1 MTSST
6 VAPSTAAQDSTP
18 TSADQKRIFLSLA
31 TVTKAEE
38 EAVVRALHSGWVA
51 PLGPEVDA
59 FESEIA
65 ERCGV
70 AHGLALSSGTAGLH
84 LALLA
89 LGVGRGDF
97 VPVSSMTF
105 AATTN
110 AISYVG
116 ATPVFI
122 DSTEDGN
129 IDPQLLVSTVEE
141 LLAEGRSVPAVVVVD
156 LFGRCADYPAF
167 APRLAELGVAIV
179 EDAAEALGASVDG
192 KPAGSF
198 GRAAA
203 LSFNGNKIMTT
214 SGGGMLLSD
223 DTRLIGQARYLSTQ
237 ARQPVAWYEHTDIGY
252 NYRLSNLLAALGRA
266 QHDRLDTMIARRRE
280 IRDAYIE
287 LLASLPDDA
296 PGKGT
301 RLLSDS
307 DERFTEN
314 CWLTSIVLPQKAVDE
329 GTVTPDILIEAL
341 GKANIE
347 ARHLWKPMHM
357 QPLYEGSRAV
367 VNGTAENLF
376 SRGITLPSGPALDD
390 NDVARVISVLREV
403 LG

>member
-1 MTSST
+1 MTNS
-6 VAPSTAAQDSTP
+6 AANKSNE
-18 TSADQKRIFLSLA
+18 RIFLSLA
-31 TVTKAEE
+31 TVTEAEE
-38 EAVVRALHSGWVA
+38 QAVVRALHSGWVA

-59 FESEIA
+59 FEAEIA
-65 ERCGV
+65 KRCGV
-70 AHGLALSSGTAGLH
+70 EHALALASGTAGLH

-89 LGVGRGDF
+89 LGIGEGDYI
-97 VPVSSMTF
+97 PVSTMTF

-110 AISYVG
+110 AIAYVG
-116 ATPVFI
+116 ATPVFV
-122 DSTEDGN
+122 DAAEDGN
-129 IDPQLLVSTVEE
+129 IDPE
-141 LLAEGRSVPAVVVVD
+141 LLLRTVDELRAEGKNVPAVIIVD

-167 APRLAELGVAIV
+167 APRLEELGITLI

-192 KPAGSF
+192 QPAGSF

-214 SGGGMLLSD
+214 SGGGMLLSND
-223 DTRLIGQARYLSTQ
+223 ADLIARARYLSTQ
-237 ARQPVAWYEHTDIGY
+237 ARQPVAWYEHTEIGY

-266 QHDRLDTMIARRRE
+266 QHSRLDDMIARRRQ
-280 IRDAYIE
+280 IRNAYID
-287 LLASLPDDA
+287 LLASLDDDA

-314 CWLTSIVLPQKAVDE
+314 CWLTSIVLPQEAVDK
-329 GTVTPDILIEAL
+329 GVLSPDSVIAAL
-341 GKANIE
+341 GEANIE
-347 ARHLWKPMHM
+347 ARHLWKPMHL
-357 QPLYEGSRAV
+357 QPVYEGARATI
-367 VNGTAENLF
+367 NGTAENLF

-390 NDVARVISVLREV
+390 DDVARVIGVLKEV

>member
-1 MTSST
+1 MTN
-6 VAPSTAAQDSTP
+6 
-18 TSADQKRIFLSLA
+18 ADANKPNERIFLSLA
-31 TVTKAEE
+31 TVTEAEE
-38 EAVVRALHSGWVA
+38 QAVVRALHSGWVA

-59 FESEIA
+59 FEAEIA
-65 ERCGV
+65 KRCGV
-70 AHGLALSSGTAGLH
+70 EHALALPSGTAGLH

-89 LGVGRGDF
+89 LGIGEDDYI
-97 VPVSSMTF
+97 PVSTMTF

-110 AISYVG
+110 AIAYVG
-116 ATPVFI
+116 ATPVFV
-122 DSTEDGN
+122 DAAEDGN
-129 IDPQLLVSTVEE
+129 IDPELLLRTVDE
-141 LLAEGRSVPAVVVVD
+141 LLAEGKSVPAVMIVD

-167 APRLAELGVAIV
+167 APRLEELGIALI

-192 KPAGSF
+192 QPAGSF

-223 DTRLIGQARYLSTQ
+223 DADLIARARYLSTQ
-237 ARQPVAWYEHTDIGY
+237 ARQPVAWYEHTEIGY

-266 QHDRLDTMIARRRE
+266 QHSRLDDMIARRRE

-287 LLASLPDDA
+287 LLATLDDDA
-296 PGKGT
+296 PGHGT

-329 GTVTPDILIEAL
+329 GVLSPDKVIAAL
-341 GKANIE
+341 GEANIE
-347 ARHLWKPMHM
+347 ARHLWKPMHL
-357 QPLYEGSRAV
+357 QPVYEGSLATI
-367 VNGTAENLF
+367 NGTAENLF
-376 SRGITLPSGPALDD
+376 SRGVTLPSGPALDD
-390 NDVARVISVLREV
+390 DDVARVIGVLKEV

>member
-1 MTSST
+1 MTN
-6 VAPSTAAQDSTP
+6 
-18 TSADQKRIFLSLA
+18 ADANKPNERIFLSLA
-31 TVTKAEE
+31 TVTEAEE
-38 EAVVRALHSGWVA
+38 QAVVRALHSGWVA

-59 FESEIA
+59 FEAEIA
-65 ERCGV
+65 KRCGV
-70 AHGLALSSGTAGLH
+70 EHALALSSGTGGLH

-89 LGVGRGDF
+89 LGIGEGDYI
-97 VPVSSMTF
+97 PVSTMTF

-110 AISYVG
+110 AIAYVG
-116 ATPVFI
+116 ATPVFV
-122 DSTEDGN
+122 DAAEDGN
-129 IDPQLLVSTVEE
+129 IDPE
-141 LLAEGRSVPAVVVVD
+141 LLLRTVDELLTEGKSVPAVMIVD

-167 APRLAELGVAIV
+167 APRLEELGIALI
-179 EDAAEALGASVDG
+179 EDAAEALGASVHG
-192 KPAGSF
+192 QPAGSF

-223 DTRLIGQARYLSTQ
+223 DADLIARARYLSTQ
-237 ARQPVAWYEHTDIGY
+237 ARQPVAWYEHTEIGY

-266 QHDRLDTMIARRRE
+266 QHSRLDGMIARRRQ
-280 IRDAYIE
+280 IRDAYID
-287 LLASLPDDA
+287 LLASLDDDA

-314 CWLTSIVLPQKAVDE
+314 CWLTSIVLPQEAVDK
-329 GTVTPDILIEAL
+329 GVLTPDSVIAAL
-341 GKANIE
+341 GEANIE
-347 ARHLWKPMHM
+347 ARHLWKPMHL
-357 QPLYEGSRAV
+357 QPVYEGARASI
-367 VNGTAENLF
+367 NGTAENLF

-390 NDVARVISVLREV
+390 DDVARVIGVLKEV

>member
-1 MTSST
+1 MTN
-6 VAPSTAAQDSTP
+6 
-18 TSADQKRIFLSLA
+18 ADANKPNERIFLSLA
-31 TVTKAEE
+31 TVTEAEE
-38 EAVVRALHSGWVA
+38 QAVVRALHSGWVA

-59 FESEIA
+59 FEAEIA
-65 ERCGV
+65 KRCGV
-70 AHGLALSSGTAGLH
+70 ELALALSSGTAGLH

-89 LGVGRGDF
+89 LGIGEGDYI
-97 VPVSSMTF
+97 PVSTMTF

-110 AISYVG
+110 AIAYVG
-116 ATPVFI
+116 ATPVFV
-122 DSTEDGN
+122 DAAEDGN
-129 IDPQLLVSTVEE
+129 IDPELLLGTVDE
-141 LLAEGRSVPAVVVVD
+141 LLAEGKSVPAVMIVD

-167 APRLAELGVAIV
+167 APRLEELGIALI
-179 EDAAEALGASVDG
+179 EDAAEALGASVHG
-192 KPAGSF
+192 QPAGSF

-223 DTRLIGQARYLSTQ
+223 DADLIARARYLSTQ
-237 ARQPVAWYEHTDIGY
+237 ARQPVAWYEHTEIGY

-266 QHDRLDTMIARRRE
+266 QHSRLDDMIARRRQ
-280 IRDAYIE
+280 IRDAYID
-287 LLASLPDDA
+287 LLASLDDDA

-314 CWLTSIVLPQKAVDE
+314 CWLTSIVLPQEAVDK
-329 GTVTPDILIEAL
+329 GVLTPDSVIAAL
-341 GKANIE
+341 GEASIE
-347 ARHLWKPMHM
+347 ARHLWKPMHL
-357 QPLYEGSRAV
+357 QPVYEGARASI
-367 VNGTAENLF
+367 NGTAENLF

-390 NDVARVISVLREV
+390 DDVARVIGVLKEV

>member
-1 MTSST
+1 MATSEVHAEST
-6 VAPSTAAQDSTP
+6 SNQ
-18 TSADQKRIFLSLA
+18 RIFLSLA
-31 TVTKAEE
+31 TVTEAEE

-59 FESEIA
+59 FEAELA

-70 AHGLALSSGTAGLH
+70 SHALALSSGTAGLH

-89 LGVGRGDF
+89 LGVGEGDY
-97 VPVSSMTF
+97 VPVSTMTF

-110 AISYVG
+110 AIAYVG
-116 ATPVFI
+116 ATPVFV
-122 DSTEDGN
+122 DAGADGN
-129 IDPQLLVSTVEE
+129 VDPELLLTTVEK
-141 LLAEGRSVPAVVVVD
+141 LLAEGKRVPAVIVVD

-167 APRLAELGVAIV
+167 LPRLDQLGVAVV

-223 DTRLIGQARYLSTQ
+223 DAELIARARYLSTQ
-237 ARQPVAWYEHTDIGY
+237 ARQPVPWYEHTEIGY

-266 QHDRLDTMIARRRE
+266 QHSRLDAMIARRRE
-280 IRDAYIE
+280 IRDAYVGF
-287 LLASLPDDA
+287 LASLDDGA
-296 PGKGT
+296 CGHGT

-307 DERFTEN
+307 DDRFTEN
-314 CWLTSIVLPQKAVDE
+314 CWLTSIVLPQEAVDE
-329 GTVTPDILIEAL
+329 GVLSPDGVIAAL

-347 ARHLWKPMHM
+347 ARHLWKPMHL
-357 QPLYEGSRAV
+357 QPVYAGARGTI
-367 VNGTAENLF
+367 NGTAENLF
-376 SRGITLPSGPALDD
+376 SRGITLPSGPALNDE
-390 NDVARVISVLREV
+390 DVARVLGVLKEV

>member
-1 MTSST
+1 MTN
-6 VAPSTAAQDSTP
+6 
-18 TSADQKRIFLSLA
+18 ADANKPNERIFLSLA
-31 TVTKAEE
+31 TVTEAEE
-38 EAVVRALHSGWVA
+38 QAVVRALHSGWVA

-59 FESEIA
+59 FEAEIA
-65 ERCGV
+65 KRCGV
-70 AHGLALSSGTAGLH
+70 EHALALSSGTAGLH

-89 LGVGRGDF
+89 LGIGEGDYI
-97 VPVSSMTF
+97 PVSTMTF

-110 AISYVG
+110 AIAYVG
-116 ATPVFI
+116 ATPVFV
-122 DSTEDGN
+122 DAAEDGN
-129 IDPQLLVSTVEE
+129 IDPELLLRTVDE
-141 LLAEGRSVPAVVVVD
+141 LLAEGKSVPAVMIVD

-167 APRLAELGVAIV
+167 APRLEELGIALI
-179 EDAAEALGASVDG
+179 EDAAEALGASVHG
-192 KPAGSF
+192 QPAGSF

-223 DTRLIGQARYLSTQ
+223 DADLIARARYLSTQ
-237 ARQPVAWYEHTDIGY
+237 ARQPVAWYEHTEIGY

-266 QHDRLDTMIARRRE
+266 QHSRLDGMIARRRQ
-280 IRDAYIE
+280 IRDAYLY
-287 LLASLPDDA
+287 LLASLDDDA

-314 CWLTSIVLPQKAVDE
+314 CWLTSIVLPQEAVDK
-329 GTVTPDILIEAL
+329 GVLTPDSVIAAL
-341 GKANIE
+341 GEASIE
-347 ARHLWKPMHM
+347 ARHLWKPMHL
-357 QPLYEGSRAV
+357 QPVYEGARASI
-367 VNGTAENLF
+367 NGTAENLF

-390 NDVARVISVLREV
+390 DDVARVIGVLKEV

>member
-1 MTSST
+1 MTNS
-6 VAPSTAAQDSTP
+6 AANKSNE
-18 TSADQKRIFLSLA
+18 RIFLSLA
-31 TVTKAEE
+31 TVTEAEE
-38 EAVVRALHSGWVA
+38 QAVVRALHSGWVA

-59 FESEIA
+59 FEAEIA
-65 ERCGV
+65 KRCGV
-70 AHGLALSSGTAGLH
+70 DHALALASGTAGLH

-89 LGVGRGDF
+89 LGIGEGDYI
-97 VPVSSMTF
+97 PVSTMTF

-110 AISYVG
+110 AIAYVG
-116 ATPVFI
+116 ATPVFV
-122 DSTEDGN
+122 DAAEDGN
-129 IDPQLLVSTVEE
+129 IDPELLLRTVDE
-141 LLAEGRSVPAVVVVD
+141 LLAEGKSVPAVMIVD

-167 APRLAELGVAIV
+167 APRLEELGIALI

-192 KPAGSF
+192 QPAGSF

-214 SGGGMLLSD
+214 SGGGTLLSND
-223 DTRLIGQARYLSTQ
+223 ADLIARARYLSTQ
-237 ARQPVAWYEHTDIGY
+237 ARQPVAWYEHTEIGY

-266 QHDRLDTMIARRRE
+266 QHSRLDGMIARRRQ
-280 IRDAYIE
+280 IRDAYID
-287 LLASLPDDA
+287 LLASLDDDA

-314 CWLTSIVLPQKAVDE
+314 CWLTSIVLPQEAVDK
-329 GTVTPDILIEAL
+329 GVLTPDSVIAAL
-341 GKANIE
+341 GEANIE
-347 ARHLWKPMHM
+347 ARHLWKPMHL
-357 QPLYEGSRAV
+357 QPVYEGARASI
-367 VNGTAENLF
+367 NGTAENLF

-390 NDVARVISVLREV
+390 DDVARVIGVLKEV